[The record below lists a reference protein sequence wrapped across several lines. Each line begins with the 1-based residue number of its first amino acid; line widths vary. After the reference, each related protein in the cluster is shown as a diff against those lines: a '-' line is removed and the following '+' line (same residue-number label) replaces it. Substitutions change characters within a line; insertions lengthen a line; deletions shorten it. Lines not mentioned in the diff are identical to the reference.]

1 MADTPTTPEGR
12 LTLLEQLATQQ
23 LRVNDQLI
31 EMTARLNQEQALH
44 AARLA
49 QHEAILA
56 SLAQTLA
63 AIKDMLERG
72 NGH

>member
-1 MADTPTTPEGR
+1 METDDR

-23 LRVNDQLI
+23 LRLNDQLI
-31 EMTARLNQEQALH
+31 EVTARLGQEQGLH
-44 AARLA
+44 AERLA